1 MKILLLADPASNHA
15 VKWINSLYQR
25 GFEIFL
31 FGLSTGSKTLI
42 NEKIRVIDW
51 NIPQRLST
59 YSDGNLLKALY
70 LLSIKKLKRTINE
83 FKPDLIHAHY
93 ASSYGLLGALT
104 GFGPYLISVWGNDI
118 FDFPLKSPVHKK
130 MLKYTLSKA
139 SLILSSSN
147 TMAEE
152 TSKYASTKVE
162 VIPFGVD
169 TNIFKHEEVKSVF
182 NKDDFVVGTVKSL
195 YPKYGIEYLIRAFS
209 LLKRQN
215 SGKPLKLIIVGE
227 GLLENSLKKLAREL
241 AVADD
246 TVFTGKIKHS
256 EISAYYNMMDICI
269 FPSIHESFGVAVIEA
284 LACEKPVVATNV
296 GGFAEI
302 IKNRQTGL
310 LTEPRNPESI
320 AEAVTHLI
328 NNPDIGKKLAKAGR
342 EDVVKRFE
350 WERCVDRMEQIY
362 NQFK

>member
-1 MKILLLADPASNHA
+1 
-15 VKWINSLYQR
+15 
-25 GFEIFL
+25 
-31 FGLSTGSKTLI
+31 
-42 NEKIRVIDW
+42 
-51 NIPQRLST
+51 
-59 YSDGNLLKALY
+59 
-70 LLSIKKLKRTINE
+70 
-83 FKPDLIHAHY
+83 
-93 ASSYGLLGALT
+93 
-104 GFGPYLISVWGNDI
+104 
-118 FDFPLKSPVHKK
+118 
-130 MLKYTLSKA
+130 
-139 SLILSSSN
+139 
-147 TMAEE
+147 MAEE
-152 TSKYASTKVE
+152 TSKYAYTKVE

-182 NKDDFVVGTVKSL
+182 DKDDFVVGTVKSL

-215 SGKPLKLIIVGE
+215 PGKPLKLIIVGE
-227 GLLENSLKKLAREL
+227 GLLANPLKKLAKEL

-246 TVFTGKIKHS
+246 TLFTGKIKHS

-269 FPSIHESFGVAVIEA
+269 FPSVHESFGVAVIEA

-302 IKNRQTGL
+302 IKNGQTGL

-328 NNPDIGKKLAKAGR
+328 NNRAIGIKLAKAGR
-342 EDVVKRFE
+342 EEVVKRFE
-350 WERCVDRMEQIY
+350 WERCVDRMQQIY